1 MATPMTSMAAMK
13 VMKTMKAMKSMKAMN
28 AMSAMKTKH
37 GALSAIGAY
46 STVAEMVGMQ
56 LPAADH
62 VQPKQVQEIAE
73 AMMALAAKQLSA
85 TGSFKL
91 AGALNMKLTK
101 KPARPATEGVRPI
114 TKEPCVFKAR
124 KASLKLNVTATKKL
138 LLLNM
143 YSDWV
148 FSKCYVPIM

>member
-1 MATPMTSMAAMK
+1 
-13 VMKTMKAMKSMKAMN
+13 MKTMKAMKSMKAMK

-56 LPAADH
+56 LPAAHH

-101 KPARPATEGVRPI
+101 KAARPVTKGVHPI

-124 KASLKLNVTATKKL
+124 EASQNLKITATSHFL
-138 LLLNM
+138 LLIM

-148 FSKCYVPIM
+148 L